1 MVAAGSYG
9 QQLAGL
15 GVCVRLPESNLQI
28 KVRQVKQKLFKCWGL
43 LLPCKV
49 VRAVSIVILRF
60 SERNISFFFFFFI
73 LLLIVFPFHSGSP
86 LTKASA
92 ICTLS

>member
-28 KVRQVKQKLFKCWGL
+28 KVRQAKQKLFKCWGL

-60 SERNISFFFFFFI
+60 SERNISLFLFFF
-73 LLLIVFPFHSGSP
+73 LIVFPFHSGSP